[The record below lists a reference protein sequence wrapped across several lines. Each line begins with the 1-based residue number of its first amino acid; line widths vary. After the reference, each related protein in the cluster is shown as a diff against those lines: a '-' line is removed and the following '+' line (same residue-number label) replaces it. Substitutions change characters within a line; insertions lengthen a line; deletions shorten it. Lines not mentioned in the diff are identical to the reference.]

1 MVELLFFIEVS
12 AKQPHLF
19 SSDGFYDTN
28 FLGNRVITEDDSL
41 AHLTLWKLIIVL
53 KIVGVVIIAGCL
65 RLVHHIWSKRLGTY
79 WHLIVKRHIC
89 SRDEWLL
96 LLIELSGHILD
107 ARKEHLTLGVIW
119 IDQVLNRLW
128 VHAQLLH
135 HVGKHIRV
143 NATSLHPW
151 PAHHHR
157 IELLLVA
164 AKVVVLMA
172 VVCFIAVC
180 AFVTILIAITIFV
193 VVITKRHGFG
203 LLNLIF
209 FNLLLAILLHHLH
222 HLIH

>member
-1 MVELLFFIEVS
+1 MVEFLFFIEVS

-41 AHLTLWKLIIVL
+41 AHLTLWKLVIVL
-53 KIVGVVIIAGCL
+53 EIVWVVIIAGCL
-65 RLVHHIWSKRLGTY
+65 WLVHHIWSKRLGTY

-119 IDQVLNRLW
+119 IDQVLNCLW

-143 NATSLHPW
+143 NATSLHIW

-164 AKVVVLMA
+164 TKVIFMSVI
-172 VVCFIAVC
+172 CFIAVC
-180 AFVTILIAITIFV
+180 AFVTVLIAISIVV

-203 LLNLIF
+203 LLYLIF
-209 FNLLLAILLHHLH
+209 LNLLLAILLHHLH
-222 HLIH
+222 DLIH